1 MKALNLSIIASIIQG
16 FHFEIKVSKE
26 VSRITIEEEDA
37 NHEERKES
45 ECVEKKTTRRR
56 LRTSRLCFSTI
67 NCLRHT

>member
-16 FHFEIKVSKE
+16 FHYEIKVSKE

-45 ECVEKKTTRRR
+45 ECVEKKQEEEG
-56 LRTSRLCFSTI
+56 
-67 NCLRHT
+67 

>member
-16 FHFEIKVSKE
+16 FHYEIKVSKE

-45 ECVEKKTTRRR
+45 ECVDKKQEEGSQPQDCVFQ
-56 LRTSRLCFSTI
+56 LQI
-67 NCLRHT
+67 V